1 MIGKL
6 KNAVNIYFKY
16 TVPVVAALSFG
27 GIVISLAVGGI
38 LTYSGVAGCVISSF
52 ILGIVAFLREKKDI
66 VAIMAPLYAVL
77 IFNPYSEFTTGIIM
91 QIMYAVTISVIAV
104 RLIKKY

>member
-1 MIGKL
+1 MTGKL
-6 KNAVNIYFKY
+6 KNAVDTYFKY
-16 TVPVVAALSFG
+16 TVAVVAALSFG
-27 GIVISLAVGGI
+27 GIAISVAVGGI

-52 ILGIVAFLREKKDI
+52 ILGIVAFLRDKKDI

>member
-1 MIGKL
+1 
-6 KNAVNIYFKY
+6 
-16 TVPVVAALSFG
+16 VPVVAALSFG